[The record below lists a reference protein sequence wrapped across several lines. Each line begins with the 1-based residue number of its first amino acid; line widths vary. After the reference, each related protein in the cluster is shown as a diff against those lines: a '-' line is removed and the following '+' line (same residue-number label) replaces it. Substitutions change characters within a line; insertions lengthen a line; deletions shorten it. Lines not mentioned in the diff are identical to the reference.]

1 MVVSD
6 HGAGDDRLLPFVLQI
21 HLRHR
26 DIELAMQARDERLE
40 PSALFFEG
48 GASGEVQVDGENGE
62 HIILI
67 LVNQEIDA
75 LFE

>member
-6 HGAGDDRLLPFVLQI
+6 HGACNHRLLPFVLQI
-21 HLRHR
+21 HLCDR
-26 DIELAMQARDERLE
+26 DIELAVQARDERLE

-48 GASGEVQVDGENGE
+48 GASGKVQVDGENCE

>member
-21 HLRHR
+21 HLRYG
-26 DIELAMQARDERLE
+26 DVELAMQARDERLD

-48 GASGEVQVDGENGE
+48 GASGKVQVDGENCE